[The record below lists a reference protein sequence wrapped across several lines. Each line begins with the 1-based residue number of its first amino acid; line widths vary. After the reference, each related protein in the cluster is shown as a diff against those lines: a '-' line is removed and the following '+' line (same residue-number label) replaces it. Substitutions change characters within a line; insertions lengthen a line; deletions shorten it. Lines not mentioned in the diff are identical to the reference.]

1 MNNID
6 IKIDELFDLVE
17 NTNYY
22 KDYVLLKEKV
32 KSNKHIMEIIKEIKR
47 LQKIE
52 VNTHDKEVKEKINE
66 LYKELN
72 IKVALEDVILE
83 NNLKCYKGDV
93 NDILRV
99 YSPDFCDIMLS
110 FYPGSSIMLNNKF
123 NHTAILIRNN
133 LYDESGLINR
143 ANYFLV
149 GEEEL
154 NYIRKS
160 MPHLSDLVLNE
171 ISSKLNSNSLEYVL
185 RKNKFYK

>member
-1 MNNID
+1 MENVVDKIND
-6 IKIDELFDLVE
+6 IKV
-17 NTNYY
+17 
-22 KDYVLLKEKV
+22 
-32 KSNKHIMEIIKEIKR
+32 S
-47 LQKIE
+47 
-52 VNTHDKEVKEKINE
+52 
-66 LYKELN
+66 
-72 IKVALEDVILE
+72 LEDVILE

-171 ISSKLNSNSLEYVL
+171 ISSKFNNNSLEYVL
-185 RKNKFYK
+185 RKNKTST

>member
-1 MNNID
+1 M
-6 IKIDELFDLVE
+6 E
-17 NTNYY
+17 NVV
-22 KDYVLLKEKV
+22 D
-32 KSNKHIMEIIKEIKR
+32 
-47 LQKIE
+47 
-52 VNTHDKEVKEKINE
+52 KIND
-66 LYKELN
+66 

-171 ISSKLNSNSLEYVL
+171 ISSKFNNNSLEYVL
-185 RKNKFYK
+185 RKNKTST

>member
-66 LYKELN
+66 LSKELN
-72 IKVALEDVILE
+72 LIPLYTKYIEKKDMLYEELFIIKSMFESYF
-83 NNLKCYKGDV
+83 K
-93 NDILRV
+93 DIL
-99 YSPDFCDIMLS
+99 
-110 FYPGSSIMLNNKF
+110 K
-123 NHTAILIRNN
+123 
-133 LYDESGLINR
+133 
-143 ANYFLV
+143 LV
-149 GEEEL
+149 
-154 NYIRKS
+154 
-160 MPHLSDLVLNE
+160 
-171 ISSKLNSNSLEYVL
+171 
-185 RKNKFYK
+185 